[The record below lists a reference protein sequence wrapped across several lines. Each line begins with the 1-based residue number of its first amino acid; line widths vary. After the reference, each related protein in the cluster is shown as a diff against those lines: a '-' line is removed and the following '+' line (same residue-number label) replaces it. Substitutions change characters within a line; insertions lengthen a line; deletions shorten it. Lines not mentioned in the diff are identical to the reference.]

1 MCMNSINVGN
11 IVKGQI
17 TGVTPYGVFV
27 SLEDDYSGLVHISEV
42 SDKFVKDLPMLF
54 NIGDIINVKI
64 LEIDEDKR
72 EVKLSI
78 KKIDYKVEE
87 SLSRIPETGSGFGLL
102 EKNLGKWTASKL
114 KEITKNK
121 KNDEKNRYKKRHEIY
136 DEKSKYGQYRFR
148 WNDVVPRFKQFC
160 Y

>member
-17 TGVTPYGVFV
+17 IGVTPYGVFV

-121 KNDEKNRYKKRHEIY
+121 KNDEKN
-136 DEKSKYGQYRFR
+136 S
-148 WNDVVPRFKQFC
+148 
-160 Y
+160 

>member
-1 MCMNSINVGN
+1 MNSINVGN

-114 KEITKNK
+114 KEITKK
-121 KNDEKNRYKKRHEIY
+121 QKNDEKKIVKCVDIIKK
-136 DEKSKYGQYRFR
+136 
-148 WNDVVPRFKQFC
+148 
-160 Y
+160 

>member
-42 SDKFVKDLPMLF
+42 SDKFVKDLPILF

-114 KEITKNK
+114 KEITKK
-121 KNDEKNRYKKRHEIY
+121 QKNDEKK
-136 DEKSKYGQYRFR
+136 
-148 WNDVVPRFKQFC
+148 
-160 Y
+160 

>member
-42 SDKFVKDLPMLF
+42 SDKFVKDLPTLF

-121 KNDEKNRYKKRHEIY
+121 KNDEKIVKCVDIIKK
-136 DEKSKYGQYRFR
+136 
-148 WNDVVPRFKQFC
+148 
-160 Y
+160 

>member
-11 IVKGQI
+11 TVKGQI

-121 KNDEKNRYKKRHEIY
+121 KNDEKN
-136 DEKSKYGQYRFR
+136 SYRWCIIWRCGCNR
-148 WNDVVPRFKQFC
+148 WKLNGKT
-160 Y
+160 

>member
-1 MCMNSINVGN
+1 MNSINVGN
-11 IVKGQI
+11 IVLGQI

-42 SDKFVKDLPMLF
+42 SDKFVKDLPTLF

-121 KNDEKNRYKKRHEIY
+121 KNDEKN
-136 DEKSKYGQYRFR
+136 S
-148 WNDVVPRFKQFC
+148 
-160 Y
+160 

>member
-42 SDKFVKDLPMLF
+42 SDKFVKDSPMLF

-121 KNDEKNRYKKRHEIY
+121 KNDEKN
-136 DEKSKYGQYRFR
+136 S
-148 WNDVVPRFKQFC
+148 
-160 Y
+160 

>member
-87 SLSRIPETGSGFGLL
+87 SLSRIPEAGSGFGLL

-114 KEITKNK
+114 KEITKK
-121 KNDEKNRYKKRHEIY
+121 QKNDEKK
-136 DEKSKYGQYRFR
+136 
-148 WNDVVPRFKQFC
+148 
-160 Y
+160 

>member
-114 KEITKNK
+114 KEITKSK
-121 KNDEKNRYKKRHEIY
+121 KNDEKN
-136 DEKSKYGQYRFR
+136 S
-148 WNDVVPRFKQFC
+148 
-160 Y
+160 

>member
-17 TGVTPYGVFV
+17 TGVTSYGVFV

-121 KNDEKNRYKKRHEIY
+121 KNDEKN
-136 DEKSKYGQYRFR
+136 S
-148 WNDVVPRFKQFC
+148 
-160 Y
+160 

>member
-1 MCMNSINVGN
+1 MNSINVGN

-121 KNDEKNRYKKRHEIY
+121 KNDEKIVKCVDIIKK
-136 DEKSKYGQYRFR
+136 
-148 WNDVVPRFKQFC
+148 
-160 Y
+160 

>member
-1 MCMNSINVGN
+1 MNSINVGN

-42 SDKFVKDLPMLF
+42 SDKFVKDLPTLF

-121 KNDEKNRYKKRHEIY
+121 KNDKKN
-136 DEKSKYGQYRFR
+136 S
-148 WNDVVPRFKQFC
+148 
-160 Y
+160 

>member
-121 KNDEKNRYKKRHEIY
+121 KNDEKN
-136 DEKSKYGQYRFR
+136 S
-148 WNDVVPRFKQFC
+148 
-160 Y
+160 

>member
-1 MCMNSINVGN
+1 MNSINVGN

-42 SDKFVKDLPMLF
+42 SDKFVKDLPTLF

-121 KNDEKNRYKKRHEIY
+121 KMMKKIVKCV
-136 DEKSKYGQYRFR
+136 DIIKK
-148 WNDVVPRFKQFC
+148 
-160 Y
+160 

>member
-1 MCMNSINVGN
+1 MNSINVGN

-54 NIGDIINVKI
+54 NIGDIINAKI

-121 KNDEKNRYKKRHEIY
+121 KNDEKN
-136 DEKSKYGQYRFR
+136 S
-148 WNDVVPRFKQFC
+148 
-160 Y
+160 

>member
-1 MCMNSINVGN
+1 MNSINVGN

-42 SDKFVKDLPMLF
+42 SDKFVKDLPKLF

-102 EKNLGKWTASKL
+102 EKNLGKWTVSKL

-121 KNDEKNRYKKRHEIY
+121 KNDEKN
-136 DEKSKYGQYRFR
+136 S
-148 WNDVVPRFKQFC
+148 
-160 Y
+160 